1 VARARST
8 IGNGRSGGTGGT
20 GTSWAAVAWLV
31 WALSAAASVQLAP
44 SPVYVALVIAV
55 AALVVS
61 VHGLD
66 TPFARAFPILIG
78 VGVVFALLRT
88 VLTVATTHGGPG
100 PTLFTT
106 PHVTLPDAL
115 GGFSVGGPIEL
126 PILLQSAAEGFVIV
140 GVMAVFGAFNAV
152 VSHYELVQAT
162 PRAFYEIG
170 LVLIVAL
177 AFVPSTIAA
186 ISAVR
191 DADRARTGGRVV
203 RRGRLVRLVVPIL
216 ETGMERA
223 VALAESMDSRGFGR
237 GAATVADRV
246 SGWLGFASLLALGG
260 AFVALVGEARTAAVA
275 LGLAGAFGLAAAV
288 LTASKGTQRARYR
301 PRRLTWADWALIGA
315 SLLAP
320 ALLALLVVADDAS
333 LTWTASPLH
342 WPTFHVLPALSIG
355 LLLAPIARRP
365 AEMRAPRSL
374 SGLGERIKEPV

>member
-1 VARARST
+1 VARAGST
-8 IGNGRSGGTGGT
+8 IGNGGSGGSGGAD
-20 GTSWAAVAWLV
+20 GSWAAVAWLV

-44 SPVYVALVIAV
+44 SPVYVALVVAV

-66 TPFARAFPILIG
+66 TPFARAFPTLLG
-78 VGVVFALLRT
+78 VGVVFALSRT

-106 PHVTLPDAL
+106 PDVSLPDAL
-115 GGFSVGGPIEL
+115 GGFTVGGPIEL

-140 GVMAVFGAFNAV
+140 GVLAVFGAFNAV
-152 VSHYELVQAT
+152 VSHYELVQAM

-186 ISAVR
+186 ISSVR

-237 GAATVADRV
+237 GAVTAADRV
-246 SGWLGFASLLALGG
+246 SGWCGFASLLALGG

-275 LGLAGAFGLAAAV
+275 LGLAGAIGLAAAV
-288 LTASKGTQRARYR
+288 LTASMGTRRVRYR
-301 PRRLTWADWALIGA
+301 PRRLTLGDWALVGA
-315 SLLAP
+315 SLAAP

-342 WPTFHVLPALSIG
+342 WPTFHVLPALAIG
-355 LLLAPIARRP
+355 LLLAPLARRP
-365 AEMRAPRSL
+365 ALMRSPRSL
-374 SGLGERIKEPV
+374 SGLGERIEEPV